1 MSKKA
6 EIAALKAYPVEM
18 TPLVYQDLIDQFGG
32 KTEIDVNTYPRC
44 IFQSGYEQAEE
55 DLTLTWEDIRTIC
68 TLSVKVEIDLGRE
81 ISDERHYGEVLK
93 RFNETRSHDKQ

>member
-1 MSKKA
+1 MSKRA
-6 EIAALKAYPVEM
+6 EERANQRYALKEITHENVKLHDEYVLAY
-18 TPLVYQDLIDQFGG
+18 
-32 KTEIDVNTYPRC
+32 
-44 IFQSGYEQAEE
+44 SQAEK

-81 ISDERHYGEVLK
+81 ISDQRHYGEVLK